1 MVISWSRGG
10 QGVWFLEEGGEL
22 GQEVL
27 NLGRE
32 GRFLIII

>member
-1 MVISWSRGG
+1 MVISWSRGE
-10 QGVWFLEEGGEL
+10 QGVWFLKEGGEL
-22 GQEVL
+22 GREVL